1 MIFFIEQINDMEGLS
16 KTTYDLLGMSFDF
29 CVFPMRAIKITKK
42 ERDGIRASTE
52 LLLTQNNI
60 IFEKMDPTEGVG
72 SDKSLD
78 LYKIY
83 SGYSVEDIISHVP
96 IKQGNEISYPYIEVL
111 VYKAFAEHQHLI
123 VWNENLGFL
132 KQ

>member
-52 LLLTQNNI
+52 LLLNKCKLYINKNVCI
-60 IFEKMDPTEGVG
+60 YEKFV
-72 SDKSLD
+72 
-78 LYKIY
+78 
-83 SGYSVEDIISHVP
+83 
-96 IKQGNEISYPYIEVL
+96 N
-111 VYKAFAEHQHLI
+111 
-123 VWNENLGFL
+123 
-132 KQ
+132 